1 MARRLK
7 ELRQF
12 EKGMYGQADGTD
24 IPKDAAAICINTEPE
39 APYGTI
45 RGIAKDSTVFAS
57 LSNYNDFDVMKVL
70 KDRSGTND
78 LIGVDFSNNE
88 VGVIADYDE
97 ATRSYTSKSSISHS
111 SVASIETVNNQAF
124 IGLGNTS
131 TTVPQWV
138 GKVNKGQFGD
148 TPPSGY
154 QIEDAALTP
163 PKVIEIEVSAAI
175 DIKVDDGFGG
185 LELRSTIVLPDTSE
199 LPDSGMLLVNVD
211 LGASYDNDNNYIGI
225 VFTGND
231 TSTNT
236 LTILWPSD
244 IEDTIDFMP
253 GALQPNGKIGN
264 PGSVFYYMEVGPGV
278 VDDNEMQ
285 MIGIYNPTKNIV
297 RDSALR
303 YDNNASVPSN
313 INGDNFEENN
323 FWGIGV
329 SYIYDGYKE
338 SPIKRIPLGE
348 YWFGYGNSID
358 SWEELTFKFFIQGF
372 TNSISTASSRIT
384 AIKFYINV
392 TGSENDGVGTNQI
405 NSFRLLEEL
414 NITDSIN
421 AVKTLSH
428 LGLNVGYQYNI
439 TAGAYEGNL
448 YTDESGLNE
457 YQSSSTVNY
466 FSSCQHNSQLFA
478 ANVYNPSA
486 ADENWTNYIVRS
498 VEFSYDVFNWVD
510 NYLVMPNPITAIASY
525 GGRVFAFDEYNMYRV
540 NPDQLYIEDTFNG
553 LGCKSKQSLIDTEYG
568 LFVANNTGVYLYDGR
583 NVNHISKP
591 VDFIDAVEGFVSF
604 GYKES
609 VKNYGSS
616 FKPLLSFD
624 SDKMC
629 LLVFGNYN
637 VSTRRIWMYCLPNQ
651 SWFVQGEVY
660 DDIVDGNI
668 DSVSDIKSIAMS
680 ASNSVL
686 AAYSDGLYELNRSS
700 NLKIYNWVSKKL
712 SMDQVS
718 QTKKF
723 RKIYVSGNN
732 VGNGDIEYSIDDAS
746 FANISSLDSSSSSSN
761 GKKIQ
766 VRAKSTSSNTDVE
779 IDDISIVYR
788 DRSFPK

>member
-12 EKGMYGQADGTD
+12 EKGMYGQADGAD
-24 IPKDAAAICINTEPE
+24 IPDDAAAICVNTEPE
-39 APYGTI
+39 APYGSI
-45 RGIAKDSTVFAS
+45 RGIAKDSTVFVS

-97 ATRSYTSKSSISHS
+97 ATRSYTSKGSISHS

-131 TTVPQWV
+131 TTIPQWV

-163 PKVIEIEVSAAI
+163 PKVIEVTFTSAINIYTGAPP
-175 DIKVDDGFGG
+175 GFVPVP
-185 LELRSTIVLPDTSE
+185 TITLSDTSE
-199 LPDSGMLLVNVD
+199 LPNKGVLIVPAGTLEDYNHIALTFTS
-211 LGASYDNDNNYIGI
+211 NN
-225 VFTGND
+225 TG
-231 TSTNT
+231 TNT
-236 LTILWPSD
+236 LDIQWPED
-244 IEDTIDFMP
+244 IEDKYPPSESITI
-253 GALQPNGKIGN
+253 GGTNAIA
-264 PGSVFYYMEVGPGV
+264 YYMEVGPGV
-278 VDDNEMQ
+278 VNSSGDSML
-285 MIGIYNPTKNIV
+285 GVYNPTKTEFV
-297 RDSALR
+297 HGSL
-303 YDNNASVPSN
+303 YDTNASVPN
-313 INGDNFEENN
+313 NFDGDNFEENN

-338 SPIKRIPLGE
+338 SPIKRIPLGH
-348 YWFGYGNSID
+348 YWFGFGNSFS
-358 SWEELTFKFFIQGF
+358 SWEEITFKFFIQGF
-372 TNSISTASSRIT
+372 TDAIATASSRIT
-384 AIKFYINV
+384 SIKFYINV

-405 NSFRLLEEL
+405 NSFRLLEQLDIVEA
-414 NITDSIN
+414 IN
-421 AVKTLSH
+421 SVQTLS
-428 LGLNVGYQYNI
+428 NSSDVIGYQYNVI
-439 TAGAYEGNL
+439 AGAYEGNL

-466 FSSCQHNSQLFA
+466 SSSCQHNSQLFA

-604 GYKES
+604 GYKKS

-637 VSTRRIWMYCLPNQ
+637 ASTRRIWMYCLPNQ

-712 SMDQVS
+712 SMNQVS

-732 VGNGDIEYSIDDAS
+732 VANGDIEYSIDDAS
-746 FANISSLDSSSSSSN
+746 FANISSLNSSSSSSN

>member
-1 MARRLK
+1 
-7 ELRQF
+7 
-12 EKGMYGQADGTD
+12 MYGQADGAD
-24 IPKDAAAICINTEPE
+24 IPDDAAAICVNTEPE
-39 APYGTI
+39 APYGSI
-45 RGIAKDSTVFAS
+45 RGIAKDSTVFVS

-97 ATRSYTSKSSISHS
+97 ATRSYTSKGSISHS

-131 TTVPQWV
+131 TAIPQWV

-163 PKVIEIEVSAAI
+163 PKVIEVTFTTAINIYTGVSPNFVPAASI
-175 DIKVDDGFGG
+175 T
-185 LELRSTIVLPDTSE
+185 LSDTSE
-199 LPDSGMLLVNVD
+199 LPNKGVLIVPVGTLTD
-211 LGASYDNDNNYIGI
+211 YNYIALT
-225 VFTGND
+225 FTGNN
-231 TSTNT
+231 TGTNT
-236 LTILWPSD
+236 LNILWPED
-244 IEDTIDFMP
+244 IEDKYPPSGSPTI
-253 GALQPNGKIGN
+253 GGTNAIA
-264 PGSVFYYMEVGPGV
+264 YYMEVGPGV
-278 VDDNEMQ
+278 VDSSGSSMV
-285 MIGIYNPTKNIV
+285 GVYNPTKTE
-297 RDSALR
+297 SADGSL
-303 YDNNASVPSN
+303 YDTNASVPN
-313 INGDNFEENN
+313 NFDGDNFEENS

-338 SPIKRIPLGE
+338 SPIKRIPLGH
-348 YWFGYGNSID
+348 YWFGFGNSFS
-358 SWEELTFKFFIQGF
+358 SWEEITFKFFIQGF
-372 TNSISTASSRIT
+372 TDAIATASSRIT

-405 NSFRLLEEL
+405 NSFRLLEQL
-414 NITDSIN
+414 NIAEAIN
-421 AVKTLSH
+421 SVQTLSN
-428 LGLNVGYQYNI
+428 GADTIGYQYNV

-466 FSSCQHNSQLFA
+466 SSSCQHNSQLFA

-510 NYLVMPNPITAIASY
+510 NYLVMPNPIIAIASY

-637 VSTRRIWMYCLPNQ
+637 ASTRRIWMYCLPNQ

-660 DDIVDGNI
+660 DDIVDQNI

-732 VGNGDIEYSIDDAS
+732 VANGDIEYSIDDAS
-746 FANISSLDSSSSSSN
+746 FGNISSLDSSSSSSN

>member
-12 EKGMYGQADGTD
+12 EKGMYGQADGAD
-24 IPKDAAAICINTEPE
+24 IPDDAAAICVNTEPE
-39 APYGTI
+39 APYGSI
-45 RGIAKDSTVFAS
+45 RGIAKDSTVFVS

-97 ATRSYTSKSSISHS
+97 ATRSYTSKGSISHS

-131 TTVPQWV
+131 TAIPQWV

-163 PKVIEIEVSAAI
+163 PKVIEVTFTAAI
-175 DIKVDDGFGG
+175 NIYTGVSPNFVPAASIT
-185 LELRSTIVLPDTSE
+185 LSDTSE
-199 LPDSGMLLVNVD
+199 LPNKGVLIVPVGTLTD
-211 LGASYDNDNNYIGI
+211 YNYIALT
-225 VFTGND
+225 FTGNN
-231 TSTNT
+231 TGTNT
-236 LTILWPSD
+236 LNILWPED
-244 IEDTIDFMP
+244 IEDKYPPSGSTTI
-253 GALQPNGKIGN
+253 GGTNAIA
-264 PGSVFYYMEVGPGV
+264 YYMEVGPGV
-278 VDDNEMQ
+278 VDSSGSSMV
-285 MIGIYNPTKNIV
+285 GVYNPTKTE
-297 RDSALR
+297 SADGSL
-303 YDNNASVPSN
+303 YDTNASVPN
-313 INGDNFEENN
+313 NFDGDNFEENS

-338 SPIKRIPLGE
+338 SPIKRIPLGH
-348 YWFGYGNSID
+348 YWFGFGNSFS
-358 SWEELTFKFFIQGF
+358 SWEEITFKFFIQGF
-372 TNSISTASSRIT
+372 TDAIATASSRIT

-405 NSFRLLEEL
+405 NSFRLLEQL
-414 NITDSIN
+414 NIAEAIN
-421 AVKTLSH
+421 SVQTLSN
-428 LGLNVGYQYNI
+428 GADTIGYQYNV

-466 FSSCQHNSQLFA
+466 SSSCQHNSQLFA

-510 NYLVMPNPITAIASY
+510 NYLVMPNPIIAIASY

-637 VSTRRIWMYCLPNQ
+637 ASTRRIWMYCLPNQ

-660 DDIVDGNI
+660 DDIVDQNI

-732 VGNGDIEYSIDDAS
+732 VANGDIEYSIDDAS
-746 FANISSLDSSSSSSN
+746 FGNISSLDSSSSSSN

>member
-1 MARRLK
+1 M
-7 ELRQF
+7 
-12 EKGMYGQADGTD
+12 
-24 IPKDAAAICINTEPE
+24 
-39 APYGTI
+39 
-45 RGIAKDSTVFAS
+45 
-57 LSNYNDFDVMKVL
+57 
-70 KDRSGTND
+70 
-78 LIGVDFSNNE
+78 
-88 VGVIADYDE
+88 
-97 ATRSYTSKSSISHS
+97 
-111 SVASIETVNNQAF
+111 
-124 IGLGNTS
+124 
-131 TTVPQWV
+131 
-138 GKVNKGQFGD
+138 
-148 TPPSGY
+148 
-154 QIEDAALTP
+154 
-163 PKVIEIEVSAAI
+163 
-175 DIKVDDGFGG
+175 
-185 LELRSTIVLPDTSE
+185 
-199 LPDSGMLLVNVD
+199 
-211 LGASYDNDNNYIGI
+211 
-225 VFTGND
+225 
-231 TSTNT
+231 
-236 LTILWPSD
+236 
-244 IEDTIDFMP
+244 
-253 GALQPNGKIGN
+253 
-264 PGSVFYYMEVGPGV
+264 
-278 VDDNEMQ
+278 
-285 MIGIYNPTKNIV
+285 
-297 RDSALR
+297 
-303 YDNNASVPSN
+303 
-313 INGDNFEENN
+313 
-323 FWGIGV
+323 
-329 SYIYDGYKE
+329 
-338 SPIKRIPLGE
+338 
-348 YWFGYGNSID
+348 
-358 SWEELTFKFFIQGF
+358 
-372 TNSISTASSRIT
+372 
-384 AIKFYINV
+384 
-392 TGSENDGVGTNQI
+392 
-405 NSFRLLEEL
+405 
-414 NITDSIN
+414 
-421 AVKTLSH
+421 
-428 LGLNVGYQYNI
+428 
-439 TAGAYEGNL
+439 
-448 YTDESGLNE
+448 
-457 YQSSSTVNY
+457 
-466 FSSCQHNSQLFA
+466 
-478 ANVYNPSA
+478 YNPSA

-510 NYLVMPNPITAIASY
+510 NYLVMPNPIIAIASY

-637 VSTRRIWMYCLPNQ
+637 ASTRRIWMYCLPNQ

-660 DDIVDGNI
+660 DDIVDQNI

-732 VGNGDIEYSIDDAS
+732 VANGDIEYSIDDAS
-746 FANISSLDSSSSSSN
+746 FGNISSLDSSSSSSN